1 MADRKHGGG
10 LEGAGKEGQGPPQ
23 KCVVMRFEAP
33 GPREPQGPCRCV
45 EAGAFE
51 TWRCVLRPW
60 GSQVFKGHPGH
71 PEERVKAY
79 SNDFENLKTCRHFDL
94 GLRLSR

>member
-10 LEGAGKEGQGPPQ
+10 LAVAREVGKRDLQ
-23 KCVVMRFEAP
+23 KCVVTRFEAP
-33 GPREPQGPCRCV
+33 GLKEPQGPWRCV

-60 GSQVFKGHPGH
+60 GSQVFKDTPGH
-71 PEERVKAY
+71 
-79 SNDFENLKTCRHFDL
+79 T
-94 GLRLSR
+94 G

>member
-10 LEGAGKEGQGPPQ
+10 LEGGGKEGQGPPQ
-23 KCVVMRFEAP
+23 KCVVTRFEAP
-33 GPREPQGPCRCV
+33 GLKELQGPWRCV

-60 GSQVFKGHPGH
+60 GSQVFKDTPGHPG
-71 PEERVKAY
+71 ERGYLLIATT
-79 SNDFENLKTCRHFDL
+79 F
-94 GLRLSR
+94 

>member
-10 LEGAGKEGQGPPQ
+10 LENGEGGGGETLQ
-23 KCVVMRFEAP
+23 KCVVTHFEAR
-33 GPREPQGPCRCV
+33 GSKDLLEPWRCV

-60 GSQVFKGHPGH
+60 GSQVFKDTPGH
-71 PEERVKAY
+71 SGERAFITINMKW
-79 SNDFENLKTCRHFDL
+79 
-94 GLRLSR
+94 

>member
-10 LEGAGKEGQGPPQ
+10 LEGGGKEGQGSPQ
-23 KCVVMRFEAP
+23 KCVVTLFEAR
-33 GPREPQGPCRCV
+33 GLKEPQGPWRCV

-60 GSQVFKGHPGH
+60 GSQVFRGTSGGTG
-71 PEERVKAY
+71 ERACKIMRI
-79 SNDFENLKTCRHFDL
+79 FLKYVL
-94 GLRLSR
+94 K